1 MTDKEQNLLEIAKQV
16 LELNK
21 DSIGKAMLTGSL
33 MLAVRGLNKAREAG
47 GIDILCSN
55 LTASE
60 VGHPIMP
67 KEYKLVTIDG
77 MKSEVN
83 AIQFKNEDGIKV
95 EFMYSEEP
103 RDLVD
108 GVYCT
113 QVNDMLYA
121 KVLYSSRDKNEESR
135 KKHIADVLYFLE
147 HNDAVYTPTLTKQNS
162 ADDLPF

>member
-1 MTDKEQNLLEIAKQV
+1 MTQSEQELLELAKQV
-16 LELNK
+16 IELNDK
-21 DSIGKAMLTGSL
+21 NLGSIMLTGSL

-47 GIDILCSN
+47 DIDILCSM
-55 LTASE
+55 LTAYELGHPVMPAGFKE
-60 VGHPIMP
+60 VG
-67 KEYKLVTIDG
+67 IDG

-95 EFMYSEEP
+95 EFMHSEEP

-108 GVYCT
+108 GVYCA
-113 QVNDMLYA
+113 QVNGMLYA

-135 KKHIADVLYFLE
+135 KKHVADVLYFLE
-147 HNDAVYTPTLTKQNS
+147 HNDATYTPKLTKQNS